1 MIHQSFLESTIKISM
16 KTTSW
21 ILVLD
26 FGGQYTHLISR
37 RVRDLGVYSE
47 IQPFNVSLTKIK
59 GMSGL
64 KGVILSG
71 GPSSVYDPQAPQMDK
86 ELLNYYVMN
95 QIPVLGLC
103 YGHQMIAQLI
113 GGVVKNEDN
122 KEFGKT
128 NLRVS
133 ISRNILEGL
142 KPEEVVWM
150 SHGDQVESL
159 PDGYD
164 IYANTPNCPIAAY
177 GNEAKKL
184 YGLQFHPEV
193 VHTRSGN
200 TILSNFLFSICNC
213 EKNWKMEDWT
223 PRAIRAIQEEV
234 GEESVLLGLSGGV
247 DSSVTARL
255 LQKAI
260 GDRVHPVFV
269 NNGVLRENEEK
280 EIVHTFREELKFS
293 NFHYIDAGK
302 LFLDKLEGIT
312 DPEEKRKIIATTFI
326 EVFEKKASEL
336 KKNFPTITYLAQG
349 TIYPDR
355 VESSATSSSSA
366 KIKSHHNVI
375 LPENMKLKV
384 IEPLR
389 DLYKDEVRRIGKD
402 LLPEYLVNRQPF
414 PGPGLAVRCVGEIT
428 EDKLIILKKADRIV
442 REEIEKV
449 PGLQETLWQYFG
461 IYLPVKTVGVM
472 GDARTYESIC
482 VVRVVQSVDAMTAN
496 FAKLDWSVLESISS
510 RIINEVRGINRVVY
524 DISNKPPST
533 IEFE

>member
-1 MIHQSFLESTIKISM
+1 M
-16 KTTSW
+16 KKDL
-21 ILVLD
+21 ILILD

-47 IQPFNVSLTKIK
+47 IRPFNAPLAKIK
-59 GMSGL
+59 DLQDL

-71 GPSSVYDPQAPQMDK
+71 GPSSVYDPNAPHMEQ
-86 ELLNYYVMN
+86 ELLDYFSSQN
-95 QIPVLGLC
+95 IPVLGLC
-103 YGHQMIAQLI
+103 YGHQLIAQMT
-113 GGVVKNEDN
+113 GGVVKNEAN

-128 NLRVS
+128 SLTVTNS
-133 ISRNILEGL
+133 EHILSGL
-142 KPEEVVWM
+142 DAQEIVWM
-150 SHGDQVESL
+150 SHGDQVHSL
-159 PDGYD
+159 PNGFQ
-164 IYANTPNCPIAAY
+164 IYANTENCPIAAY
-177 GNEAKKL
+177 GNVESKI

-193 VHTRSGN
+193 VHTKSGN
-200 TILSNFLFSICNC
+200 IILSNFLFSIS
-213 EKNWKMEDWT
+213 KATKTWKMDDWT
-223 PRAIRAIQEEV
+223 SLAIQEIQKEV
-234 GEESVLLGLSGGV
+234 KDESVLLGLSGGV

-255 LQKAI
+255 LQEAI
-260 GDRVHPVFV
+260 HNRVHPVFV
-269 NNGVLRENEEK
+269 NNGLLRENEET
-280 EIVHTFREELKFS
+280 EIVQTFKDDLKFT
-293 NFHYIDAGK
+293 NFHYVDASK
-302 LFLDKLEGIT
+302 LFLDKLKDVT

-326 EVFEKKASEL
+326 EVFDQKAAEL
-336 KKNFPTITYLAQG
+336 KDDFPDITYLAQG

-355 VESSATSSSSA
+355 VESSATSAASS

-389 DLYKDEVRRIGKD
+389 DLYKDEVRRIGKN

-428 EDKLIILKKADRIV
+428 EEKLSILKKADLIV

-449 PGLQETLWQYFG
+449 PGLQETLWQYFAVF
-461 IYLPVKTVGVM
+461 LPVKTVGVM
-472 GDARTYESIC
+472 GDARTYESVC

-496 FAKLDWSVLESISS
+496 FAKLDWDVLETISS